1 MLLVA
6 SKNLLNNASFLQ
18 GEALD
23 SEEVFLF
30 RKFSPHNWFPISIT
44 DEELT
49 QFLKL
54 LHEHERKVSEI
65 PFRCDKNLDYNDVD
79 SIEETNGWVL
89 VKDVDSISDRSNGS
103 DDDDET
109 KDK

>member
-1 MLLVA
+1 MLFA
-6 SKNLLNNASFLQ
+6 ATTNLLENVSFSQ
-18 GEALD
+18 GQALD
-23 SEEVFLF
+23 SEEVSVL

-79 SIEETNGWVL
+79 TLEETNGWVL
-89 VKDVDSISDRSNGS
+89 VKGVDSISDRSKG
-103 DDDDET
+103 
-109 KDK
+109 